1 MFEQGFELFISRV
14 LVACADLKLRRQLL
28 AVDRGN
34 PSLVGQGVRRSQ
46 NGTVYHGRISL
57 AGADNDALV
66 FGVSCKVAEANFD
79 TRFEISARRGLT
91 RNGAYLRHPGFAG
104 AGIAGLVLAGLW

>member
-46 NGTVYHGRISL
+46 NGTVDDGRISL
-57 AGADNDALV
+57 AGAYNNDLV
-66 FGVSCKVAEANFD
+66 FGIPCKGAEANLD
-79 TRFEISARRGLT
+79 TRFEICAGRGLT
-91 RNGAYLRHPGFAG
+91 GDGTYLRHPGFAG
-104 AGIAGLVLAGLW
+104 A